1 MGTRFPGDF
10 SVTWVSELSLP
21 PVKIGILAQKRPNF
35 AQNWHFWS
43 FWARPCRLLWF
54 PVGGSVGGYGAGCI
68 SQDTYLLYVTYSYP
82 KVYCCGGLRSPC
94 RPPFQLATSLLD
106 HIHLPANCLTLT
118 ELRALGQ
125 LLSVPLLLN
134 IQDRLLNTIICQLL
148 M

>member
-1 MGTRFPGDF
+1 M
-10 SVTWVSELSLP
+10 VTPRCIVVVALD
-21 PVKIGILAQKRPNF
+21 
-35 AQNWHFWS
+35 H
-43 FWARPCRLLWF
+43 
-54 PVGGSVGGYGAGCI
+54 PVGYLSKCI
-68 SQDTYLLYVTYSYP
+68 CFVFVLHLFQNLLCICFVTNSYP

-134 IQDRLLNTIICQLL
+134 IQDRLLKTIICQLL
-148 M
+148 MRNKKQNLLKKLNEVSRLASRNITALQLLNQQG